1 MPPCGKMLRL
11 CLNLALIDFY
21 AVVSILLRM
30 TLYRRAISG
39 EVTTGG
45 SVYLIGA
52 ENGPVSSPTDGKKV
66 LLAAADPVGTDL
78 ALSALLLGWTTPLGG
93 DPLLLL
99 LLRSRVSTGETGN
112 DCAIGI

>member
-1 MPPCGKMLRL
+1 MLRI
-11 CLNLALIDFY
+11 CLDLALINVY
-21 AVVSILLRM
+21 AVVVAMLGLTFYLL
-30 TLYRRAISG
+30 AVSG

-52 ENGPVSSPTDGKKV
+52 DDGPVSSPTDGKKV
-66 LLAAADPVGTDL
+66 LLAAAEPVGTDL
-78 ALSALLLGWTTPLGG
+78 ALSALLLGCTTPLGG

-112 DCAIGI
+112 DCAMGI